1 MPALAQAMLPF
12 LAADA
17 VVTDAGSVKAS
28 VVRALD
34 PILGV
39 RFLGSHPIA
48 GSERT
53 GIDAARKDLFA
64 GATCVITPLPST
76 PPEAIDRVS
85 QLWRS
90 AGCEVVPMTPETHDA
105 ALARTSHLPH
115 AVASAL
121 VTAIASAVPDWP
133 RLVGGGFRDTTRLA
147 AGSPDL
153 WTGILLANAAETA
166 SSIAELIEILQ
177 KIRTLLDAGDAT
189 AIRAWL
195 AGAQATRQR
204 LTSDPH
210 GI

>member
-1 MPALAQAMLPF
+1 MPALAQAMLPC
-12 LAADA
+12 LDA
-17 VVTDAGSVKAS
+17 GAIVTDAGSVKTS
-28 VVRALD
+28 VVRDLD
-34 PILGV
+34 PILGA

-64 GATCVITPLPST
+64 GATCVLTPLPST
-76 PPEAIDRVS
+76 PPGAVERVS
-85 QLWRS
+85 RLWRS
-90 AGCEVVPMTPETHDA
+90 AGCEIVPMTPETHDA

-115 AVASAL
+115 AAASAL
-121 VTAIASAVPDWP
+121 VTVIANAVPDWP
-133 RLVGGGFRDTTRLA
+133 RLAGGGFRDATRIA

-153 WTGILLANAAETA
+153 WTGILLANAAQTA

-177 KIRTLLDAGDAT
+177 KIRTLLEAGDAT
-189 AIRAWL
+189 AIRNWL
-195 AGAQATRQR
+195 ASAQASRQR